1 LILDTGWCTFIEGTH
16 NPVLNSIINIKLQ
29 AMDTLFHG
37 NTVWSL
43 LIRFV
48 MNLFFL
54 FILIQLLYFRYT
66 KKEKFLFTFFLI
78 GITVFFICSMLKD
91 IRIEIG
97 IGLGLFAIFQILR
110 FRTRNFS
117 VKDMAYIFTTIGI
130 SVINS
135 VNTQGVPF
143 IGFLIINAII
153 VLSAFILEE
162 YLKNN
167 SFSKYSIFYDNIDLL
182 KPGSNHKLIK
192 DLTSRTGLNITKVK
206 IRNIDLKRNIARLD
220 VFFKE

>member
-1 LILDTGWCTFIEGTH
+1 
-16 NPVLNSIINIKLQ
+16 
-29 AMDTLFHG
+29 MDALFHG
-37 NTVWSL
+37 DTLGSL
-43 LIRFV
+43 LIRFAV
-48 MNLFFL
+48 NLIFL
-54 FILIQLLYFRYT
+54 FILIKVLYFRYT

-78 GITVFFICSMLKD
+78 GIAVFFICSMLKD
-91 IRIEIG
+91 IEIQIG
-97 IGLGLFAIFQILR
+97 MGLGLFAIFSILR

-135 VNTQGVPF
+135 VNTPGIPF
-143 IGFLIINAII
+143 FGFVIINTII
-153 VLSAFILEE
+153 VLTALVLEE

-167 SFSKYSIFYDNIDLL
+167 SFCKFSIFYDNLDLL

-192 DLTSRTGLNITKVK
+192 DLSARTGHNILKVK
-206 IRNIDLKRNIARLD
+206 IRNIDLKRENAHLD

>member
-1 LILDTGWCTFIEGTH
+1 
-16 NPVLNSIINIKLQ
+16 
-29 AMDTLFHG
+29 MDALFHG
-37 NTVWSL
+37 NTLWSL

-48 MNLFFL
+48 MDLIFL
-54 FILIQLLYFRYT
+54 FILVMLLYFRYT

-78 GITVFFICSMLKD
+78 GVTVFFICSMLKD

-135 VNTQGVPF
+135 VNTPSIPF
-143 IGFLIINAII
+143 IGFVIINAII
-153 VLSAFILEE
+153 VLTAFILEE

-167 SFSKYSIFYDNIDLL
+167 SFSKYSIFYDKIDLL
-182 KPGSNHKLIK
+182 KPGFSNKLIK
-192 DLTSRTGLNITKVK
+192 DLTSRTGLNIFKVK
-206 IRNIDLKRNIARLD
+206 IRYIDLKRNIARLD

>member
-1 LILDTGWCTFIEGTH
+1 
-16 NPVLNSIINIKLQ
+16 
-29 AMDTLFHG
+29 MDALFHG
-37 NTVWSL
+37 NTLWSL

-48 MNLFFL
+48 VNLIFL
-54 FILIQLLYFRYT
+54 FILVILLYFRYT

-78 GITVFFICSMLKD
+78 GVTVFFICSMLKD

-135 VNTQGVPF
+135 VNTPGIPF

-153 VLSAFILEE
+153 VLTAFILEE
-162 YLKNN
+162 YLKYN
-167 SFSKYSIFYDNIDLL
+167 SFCKYSIFYDNIDLL

-192 DLTSRTGLNITKVK
+192 DLSARTGHDILKVE
-206 IRNIDLKRNIARLD
+206 ILYIDLKREIAHLD
-220 VFFKE
+220 VFFKSPL

>member
-1 LILDTGWCTFIEGTH
+1 
-16 NPVLNSIINIKLQ
+16 
-29 AMDTLFHG
+29 MDALFHG
-37 NTVWSL
+37 NTLLSL

-48 MNLFFL
+48 MNLIFL
-54 FILIQLLYFRYT
+54 FILIKLLYFRYT

-78 GITVFFICSMLKD
+78 GVTVFFICSMLKD

-135 VNTQGVPF
+135 VNTPGIPF

-153 VLSAFILEE
+153 VLTAFILEE

-167 SFSKYSIFYDNIDLL
+167 SFCKYSVYYDNLDLL
-182 KPGSNHKLIK
+182 KPGSRNKLMK
-192 DLTSRTGLNITKVK
+192 DLSFRLGHNILKIN
-206 IRNIDLKRNIARLD
+206 IRNIDLKRKIAQLD
-220 VFFKE
+220 VFYKE

>member
-1 LILDTGWCTFIEGTH
+1 
-16 NPVLNSIINIKLQ
+16 
-29 AMDTLFHG
+29 
-37 NTVWSL
+37 
-43 LIRFV
+43 
-48 MNLFFL
+48 MNLGFL
-54 FILIQLLYFRYT
+54 FILIKLLYFRYT

-78 GITVFFICSMLKD
+78 GVTVFFICSMLKD

-135 VNTQGVPF
+135 VNTPGIPF
-143 IGFLIINAII
+143 IGFLIINSII
-153 VLSAFILEE
+153 ILTAFILEE

-167 SFSKYSIFYDNIDLL
+167 SFCKYSIFYDNIEML
-182 KPGSNHKLIK
+182 KPGSRHKLIK
-192 DLTSRTGLNITKVK
+192 DLSARTGHDILKVE
-206 IRNIDLKRNIARLD
+206 IRNIDLKREIAHLD